1 MVIVFDDIRHND
13 TCKMELQ
20 ESYKQ
25 VKKSIVVFLPKYQP
39 IYGKDDKHHEFPPI
53 IGTGF
58 IIYENGLVVTNDH
71 VLNAFKKLWRP
82 PDADPDDWGVYAMI
96 LHMLPE
102 GQVEIPL
109 QIVGVFKI
117 TQFNHG
123 KAYYGPPKPDLA
135 IVHVKAR
142 GLPSLRIDDSPIQEG
157 MEVATAGYPMGT
169 VALRAPGWIHQMT
182 PTLQRGIV
190 SAILPFACDTPHGIA
205 INVMTQG
212 GASGSLVFYPNTGE
226 VAGVLYGGLF
236 DIGFTKGKEFYKV
249 PTNISYV
256 VPSHYIKRILTTFL
270 KELTL
275 MESHDGLTIEEMI
288 ERNKLH
294 NVLEEGR
301 KPEIRRIK
309 PNIQNSSA

>member
-1 MVIVFDDIRHND
+1 
-13 TCKMELQ
+13 
-20 ESYKQ
+20 
-25 VKKSIVVFLPKYQP
+25 
-39 IYGKDDKHHEFPPI
+39 
-53 IGTGF
+53 
-58 IIYENGLVVTNDH
+58 
-71 VLNAFKKLWRP
+71 
-82 PDADPDDWGVYAMI
+82 
-96 LHMLPE
+96 
-102 GQVEIPL
+102 
-109 QIVGVFKI
+109 
-117 TQFNHG
+117 
-123 KAYYGPPKPDLA
+123 
-135 IVHVKAR
+135 
-142 GLPSLRIDDSPIQEG
+142 

-212 GASGSLVFYPNTGE
+212 GASDSLVFYPNTGE